1 MANKRSEY
9 LKVERSREARLWFA
23 QVVVPTAIGATYIMS
38 NPQAKA
44 WITEKAN
51 KVKGFVANIFQK
63 KDEQ

>member
-9 LKVERSREARLWFA
+9 LKVERSREIRLWIS
-23 QVVVPTAIGATYIMS
+23 QVGIPVALGTAYFMN

-44 WITEKAN
+44 WVTEKAN
-51 KVKGFVANIFQK
+51 NVKGFVANIFKK